1 MFVFTEVAADAVID
15 RSACTATVFVVL
27 AVLLAE
33 TGSLAV
39 VLTVAVSEMIVP
51 LVVADAS
58 FTTTAKEPVEAP
70 AARL

>member
-1 MFVFTEVAADAVID
+1 MFTEVAADAVID

-27 AVLLAE
+27 AVLLDE

-51 LVVADAS
+51 LVVDDARV
-58 FTTTAKEPVEAP
+58 TITVKAPVEAP
-70 AARL
+70 DARL